1 MSNSI
6 CVPHILFN
14 PITEVSIFA
23 SALCNPFTTILGCF
37 LPLNLFG
44 QWILPRCSEDTQLQ
58 DLFCILSNSHTCQF
72 WEIHTLVYYRYLSLP
87 NSLCSDFSLLCWIDF
102 NTHSQISHCCSKPG
116 STWFVINLF
125 LPQSRSPK
133 QNGVWLVFICATFLQ
148 SHAGSKN
155 SEV

>member
-1 MSNSI
+1 M
-6 CVPHILFN
+6 
-14 PITEVSIFA
+14 
-23 SALCNPFTTILGCF
+23 
-37 LPLNLFG
+37 
-44 QWILPRCSEDTQLQ
+44 
-58 DLFCILSNSHTCQF
+58 FCILSNSHTCQF

-133 QNGVWLVFICATFLQ
+133 QNGVWLVLTCATFLQ

-155 SEV
+155 SEVYKVWYVFVNCIVPYVKWQWATLGTSLQGVCYVQ

>member
-1 MSNSI
+1 MWSWVIPSVSLTNCLTPSQKLAFLHQHCATLLQLFWVVFFLSTYLDSEYYPDVQKTHSFKI
-6 CVPHILFN
+6 C
-14 PITEVSIFA
+14 
-23 SALCNPFTTILGCF
+23 SAY
-37 LPLNLFG
+37 
-44 QWILPRCSEDTQLQ
+44 
-58 DLFCILSNSHTCQF
+58 TCQF

-133 QNGVWLVFICATFLQ
+133 QNGVWLVLTCATFLQ